1 MTDKEKLRE
10 AIAYLSDPNE
20 AARQDG
26 EFDAINFQD
35 RLDTALLACKA
46 HLATL
51 DAPVTD
57 AQRALETMEGQL
69 KTIVIP
75 ILKKL
80 DRVETFVEYDMAM
93 KSIQIINVAS
103 VKVKAA
109 QAHLAT
115 LDAVSKEDAELSF
128 AWLKDR
134 EWEWPVGS
142 TSQKRLE
149 TIYTLIRAH
158 AGVS

>member
-1 MTDKEKLRE
+1 MTDKENLRE
-10 AIAYLSDPNE
+10 ALASVFRRYIPDGYSSHPALVTDHNE
-20 AARQDG
+20 A
-26 EFDAINFQD
+26 F
-35 RLDTALLACKA
+35 
-46 HLATL
+46 
-51 DAPVTD
+51 
-57 AQRALETMEGQL
+57 LE
-69 KTIVIP
+69 
-75 ILKKL
+75 
-80 DRVETFVEYDMAM
+80 
-93 KSIQIINVAS
+93 IIFE
-103 VKVKAA
+103 AA